1 MFHSCFYYGDFIIFL
16 HASKCKQQSEIFHYF
31 LLHGAAVA
39 RNEKLISCL
48 VIQRNVCG
56 KKFFPNRRKYSFPTL
71 LRTVGNSIFSPI
83 LQTFLYCFCC
93 CAALS
98 FFALVCLEEILLLA
112 CLAML
117 LPSEAAAT
125 ASEGWVA
132 GLMVDE
138 ANFSKAELTT
148 VNLSFE

>member
-1 MFHSCFYYGDFIIFL
+1 MR
-16 HASKCKQQSEIFHYF
+16 Q
-31 LLHGAAVA
+31 
-39 RNEKLISCL
+39 
-48 VIQRNVCG
+48 
-56 KKFFPNRRKYSFPTL
+56 KFFPNRRKYSFPTL

-98 FFALVCLEEILLLA
+98 FFALVCLEEILLLLA
-112 CLAML
+112 YLAML

>member
-1 MFHSCFYYGDFIIFL
+1 MRRAVLGNDVIIL
-16 HASKCKQQSEIFHYF
+16 NI
-31 LLHGAAVA
+31 
-39 RNEKLISCL
+39 N
-48 VIQRNVCG
+48 N
-56 KKFFPNRRKYSFPTL
+56 YSFKALFSILFVSQKILLDEYDYFHLFFRLFVLLLL
-71 LRTVGNSIFSPI
+71 LR
-83 LQTFLYCFCC
+83 C
-93 CAALS
+93 S
-98 FFALVCLEEILLLA
+98 FFLCLGVPRKILLLA
-112 CLAML
+112 YLAML